1 MTNTTA
7 HDILDMSKEG
17 HSPAAILEYVTST
30 GMEFPDA
37 SYLVARVLKLDHEAQ
52 LDMEEAYN

>member
-1 MTNTTA
+1 MINTTA
-7 HDILDMSKEG
+7 HDILNMSSEG

-37 SYLVARVLKLDHEAQ
+37 SNLVARVLKLDHEEQ